1 MRTDAF
7 CQRWH
12 SRVGLLAAAFFSAQ
26 ARICAGCASGFHLI
40 DAAFGGLQQRLGPG
54 YDATKCIRPEIIE
67 TDIRRAYA
75 PQICPGDS

>member
-1 MRTDAF
+1 M
-7 CQRWH
+7 
-12 SRVGLLAAAFFSAQ
+12 GLS
-26 ARICAGCASGFHLI
+26 SGV
-40 DAAFGGLQQRLGPG
+40 QQRLGPG

>member
-1 MRTDAF
+1 MPSVSDGIRAWV
-7 CQRWH
+7 C
-12 SRVGLLAAAFFSAQ
+12 SRPPSFRLRL
-26 ARICAGCASGFHLI
+26 RICAGCASGFHLI

>member
-26 ARICAGCASGFHLI
+26 ASHLRRLR
-40 DAAFGGLQQRLGPG
+40 FRQQRLGPG